1 MKKINSILILI
12 VVCFI
17 SSCQKGE
24 IPSNNEKYIGTWRD
38 VNNNQTDTRIL
49 IINPDA
55 KAAFS
60 ENSTSGISYKSSS
73 VKGYIYFE
81 GYDFRIGS
89 KHIGKKFKANQPPKR
104 ITVTVTPYKYY
115 YIATFNGVD
124 YKKD

>member
-1 MKKINSILILI
+1 MKKFSLISVFFVI
-12 VVCFI
+12 FFI
-17 SSCQKGE
+17 TNCQKGE
-24 IPSNNEKYIGTWRD
+24 IPNNNEKYIGTWRD
-38 VNNNQTDTRIL
+38 INNTRTDTRIL

-55 KAAFS
+55 KAEFS

-73 VKGYIYFE
+73 IKGYIYFE

-104 ITVTVTPYKYY
+104 VTITINPYKYY
-115 YIATFNGVD
+115 YIATFNGVG